1 MIEVTTFP
9 VSTIETIML
18 VIAIVT
24 GIVFLIFL
32 AAVHERGVEAAAGL
46 PGIAMCSALLAM
58 IIVTVV
64 WIIGTGFVRDSTS
77 KTLESAHGIEQL
89 ECRNADCTWIAD
101 GEPGAGTLVQRDNM
115 AGLLDANQKPLPLKR
130 SAQ

>member
-18 VIAIVT
+18 VVAIVA

-32 AAVHERGVEAAAGL
+32 AAVHRRGMEAIDGL
-46 PGIAMCSALLAM
+46 PGIAMGSVMVML
-58 IIVTVV
+58 IVLVVV
-64 WIIGTGFVRDSTS
+64 WSVGMDFVRGSTL
-77 KTLESAHGIEQL
+77 KTLESAYGIEQL
-89 ECRNADCTWIAD
+89 ECRNTDCTWIAD
-101 GEPGAGTLVQRDNM
+101 GEPSAGTLVQRDNM

-130 SAQ
+130 STQ